1 MQRRQLPYLDV
12 RSDFLVYVTN
22 VPSTITGKELK
33 SRINAQYGM
42 VKFIETFEA
51 WARRRIGCVVIE
63 FSTFDGSDAFMRAA
77 IERRIPYLGDV
88 GVQHVG
94 IVGRRHF
101 FELIHRDT
109 DIDLLDCNGQPFDTN
124 WIRARRERSQRS
136 KPYNKPINRGPKPN
150 IDGSIGIKTGG
161 GQNVGND
168 PPRAQ
173 RHNSPSSDESV
184 GPFPSSSGAL
194 RKLIKFSVWQSKTT
208 GRTHILTFDSSDKKS
223 KKSTPRVK
231 SINTL
236 STRRSLINGN
246 KISGVDNKKFA
257 HNQIISERLDKLRAK
272 YDKEASNKIVGEPGG
287 CFIPLASKRRN
298 SFVRPAKPSAAVLPM
313 KMAPEDLE
321 DGEIPDEEEN
331 YMEDGELGEEPMDLC
346 SDQDDKKIL
355 IKQKIKFRPVKS
367 HPKIVLTKSSN
378 KSTTKKDINKID
390 KLQKQKTTK
399 EANEEKKAKTEDKS
413 PQKQQKN
420 SNDSGNYSWEDD
432 GLDFDFPFELVEGD
446 CSPAPKKSPDVISTA
461 SMDLVSNKSE
471 DKPKK
476 NNNESDDGAI
486 DDDDDILEGESIAS
500 DIDERCL
507 DDNYCADRSPS
518 AGGVKTQIKHQ
529 STSQQA
535 NLQKLMEFL
544 MEKGQPQKLAISNN
558 DVLQQQRQPPVLN
571 IQFSECQLDDKKK
584 RRDH

>member
-22 VPSTITGKELK
+22 VPSALTGKELK
-33 SRINAQYGM
+33 SHINAQYGM

-51 WARRRIGCVVIE
+51 WARRRIGCIVIE
-63 FSTFDGSDAFMRAA
+63 FTTFDGSDAFMRAA

-124 WIRARRERSQRS
+124 WARAKRERAQLS
-136 KPYNKPINRGPKPN
+136 KPYNKPFNRGPKPKADGN
-150 IDGSIGIKTGG
+150 IGTKIGG
-161 GQNVGND
+161 GQGVGND
-168 PPRAQ
+168 NLRAN

-208 GRTHILTFDSSDKKS
+208 GRTHILTFDSPEKKIN
-223 KKSTPRVK
+223 KITPRVK
-231 SINTL
+231 SADII
-236 STRRSLINGN
+236 STKRSLINAN
-246 KISGVDNKKFA
+246 KIGGADKNKFDQ
-257 HNQIISERLDKLRAK
+257 NQIISERLDRLRAK

-298 SFVRPAKPSAAVLPM
+298 SVVRPKKPSAAVLPM
-313 KMAPEDLE
+313 KMGFEDLE
-321 DGEIPDEEEN
+321 DGEIPDEEN
-331 YMEDGELGEEPMDLC
+331 MEDGELGEEPMDLC
-346 SDQDDKKIL
+346 SDQDDDKKTL
-355 IKQKIKFRPVKS
+355 IKQKIEVRPVNS
-367 HPKIVLTKSSN
+367 HPKILMTKSSV
-378 KSTTKKDINKID
+378 KSTTKKDINKSN
-390 KLQKQKTTK
+390 KLPRQS
-399 EANEEKKAKTEDKS
+399 NEEKKPKTEDKS
-413 PQKQQKN
+413 PLKQQKN

-432 GLDFDFPFELVEGD
+432 CLDFDFPFELVEGD
-446 CSPAPKKSPDVISTA
+446 CSPPPKKSTDVTSNSA

-471 DKPKK
+471 NKPKE
-476 NNNESDDGAI
+476 NNNSSDDGAI

-507 DDNYCADRSPS
+507 DDNYGADRSPS
-518 AGGVKTQIKHQ
+518 AGCGKTQIK
-529 STSQQA
+529 SASINEPSSKFA
-535 NLQKLMEFL
+535 KI
-544 MEKGQPQKLAISNN
+544 GGISDGEGTTTKIDNI
-558 DVLQQQRQPPVLN
+558 QQRCSATTTGLEHSILRMSIGRKEETSRCLN
-571 IQFSECQLDDKKK
+571 
-584 RRDH
+584 